1 MHVVAGKGA
10 KYLHS
15 RTSGSRETITLTYI
29 SLKSILLPVSYTA
42 NRVSF
47 IISDTVFELVNY
59 LVTYILTYLFT
70 LLLTLPMVELII
82 NYDLRSH

>member
-42 NRVSF
+42 N

-70 LLLTLPMVELII
+70 FLLTVPMVELII